1 MLLFTRMSVDDPEE
15 RTVEV
20 LALPPGVDEELLSLY
35 FENKRRSGGGLLAS
49 LEKRDDC
56 VVLVFEEASGKWR
69 RGTFLL
75 WIFRQNTCTLSVFL
89 FSD

>member
-1 MLLFTRMSVDDPEE
+1 MSVDDPEE

-20 LALPPGVDEELLSLY
+20 LALPAGVDEELLSLY

-49 LEKRDDC
+49 LERRDDC

-69 RGTFLL
+69 RGTFC
-75 WIFRQNTCTLSVFL
+75 FGSFA
-89 FSD
+89 